1 MRDDTLCV
9 DTAFLFYSV
18 VQLLYLKMMMHRA
31 DGPAEAGATTTCCS
45 SLVSTAA
52 ITTTPYLDFFFDDL
66 DSVTTK
72 TTHLRYAEKKM
83 IQPPLLRFAGVSNDT
98 MGELL

>member
-1 MRDDTLCV
+1 
-9 DTAFLFYSV
+9 
-18 VQLLYLKMMMHRA
+18 MHRA

-52 ITTTPYLDFFFDDL
+52 ITTTPYLDFFFDFDL